1 MIETQYKW
9 VEVLG
14 HFLLDVGKY
23 VLTAVIISSVLTD
36 KMGSWVWLL
45 IATFIALVPI
55 IVGLCLIQSVNSRPK
70 KKK

>member
-1 MIETQYKW
+1 MIESQYKW

-23 VLTAVIISSVLTD
+23 VLTAVIISSVLAD
-36 KMGSWVWLL
+36 KMGSWEWLL
-45 IATFIALVPI
+45 IATIVTLVPI
-55 IVGLCLIQSVNSRPK
+55 IVGLILIQTAVSKPK